1 MRERV
6 GLMDLTPFA
15 KYEVR
20 GSDAATFLDRVTTGR
35 VPERDG
41 RIALN
46 YVLNEN
52 GRIETE
58 VTVTRLDVDRYYLVS
73 GAMGE
78 CRDLDWFRHSI
89 GDEETVEVINRSTQV
104 GVIVI
109 AGPRARDV
117 LASCTDTDVSNEE
130 FPFLTAQ
137 ALTIAG
143 VEVRAL
149 RVGFTGALG
158 WELHLP
164 LDEMEPVYDTLW
176 NAGTPHGIADF
187 GSHALNSL
195 RIEKAYLTRH
205 ELSHD
210 IGPLQAGVEFFVKRD
225 KGDFVGRVALDRPSS
240 GNPWKLVYLD
250 VDVPDVPG
258 AADCLGGEGV
268 FAGGGE
274 PVGLTTSGGYGF
286 TVERSLAFAYV
297 TAGHDCPG
305 TELGVL
311 VLGELRRA
319 TVLGGPVW
327 DPNNEHLRA

>member
-1 MRERV
+1 MISH
-6 GLMDLTPFA
+6 D
-15 KYEVR
+15 
-20 GSDAATFLDRVTTGR
+20 
-35 VPERDG
+35 
-41 RIALN
+41 
-46 YVLNEN
+46 
-52 GRIETE
+52 
-58 VTVTRLDVDRYYLVS
+58 VS

-205 ELSHD
+205 ELTHD